1 MDKII
6 LEDGNVKV
14 EYINVIGDT
23 PDVVSIKMHKAIQ
36 ETTPD
41 GWTKYSFNAMYLE
54 KLIKLLQ
61 SVELGRK

>member
-23 PDVVSIKMHKAIQ
+23 PDVVSIKMYEAIQ

-61 SVELGRK
+61 SVDLGRK